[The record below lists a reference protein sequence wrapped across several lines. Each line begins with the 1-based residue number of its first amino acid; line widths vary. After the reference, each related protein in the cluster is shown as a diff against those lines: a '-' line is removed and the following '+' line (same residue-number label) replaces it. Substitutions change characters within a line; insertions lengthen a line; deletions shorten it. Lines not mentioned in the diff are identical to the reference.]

1 MRVSID
7 EVVIEVTARPGA
19 SRRGVIGVSGDRLV
33 IAVHSQPDKGKANDE
48 LIEYLAR
55 EMRVPRSAL
64 LIVRGETSRRKTI
77 RVVTHEPIKDRIS
90 TEENRQPKVASASA
104 RSLSGRCPSASNSD

>member
-1 MRVSID
+1 MRVAID
-7 EVVIEVTARPGA
+7 EVVIEVMARPGA
-19 SRRGVIGVSGDRLV
+19 SRSGVIGVSGDRLIV
-33 IAVHSQPDKGKANDE
+33 AIHSQPDKGKANDE

-77 RVVTHEPIKDRIS
+77 RVVTHEPTR
-90 TEENRQPKVASASA
+90 VAS
-104 RSLSGRCPSASNSD
+104 RLRQIGKPK

>member
-1 MRVSID
+1 MSPRETGKTPAPDSPWMRVSID

-19 SRRGVIGVSGDRLV
+19 SHRGVIGVTGDRLV
-33 IAVHSQPDKGKANDE
+33 IGVNSRPEKGKANDE
-48 LIEYLAR
+48 LIEYLAG

-77 RVVTHEPIKDRIS
+77 RIVTHEPTRVSSRLHQIVKRH
-90 TEENRQPKVASASA
+90 
-104 RSLSGRCPSASNSD
+104 

>member
-1 MRVSID
+1 MSRGGNPSPSDSPAWMRASID

-19 SRRGVIGVSGDRLV
+19 SRRGVIGVSAERLIIGV
-33 IAVHSQPDKGKANDE
+33 NARPEKGKANDE

-55 EMRVPRSAL
+55 ELRVPRSAL

-77 RVVTHEPIKDRIS
+77 RIITHEPATVSSRLHQIVKRH
-90 TEENRQPKVASASA
+90 
-104 RSLSGRCPSASNSD
+104 

>member
-7 EVVIEVTARPGA
+7 EVVIEVTAKPGA
-19 SRRGVIGVSGDRLV
+19 SRRGVIGVTGERLV
-33 IAVHSQPDKGKANDE
+33 VAIHSPPDKGKANDE

-64 LIVRGETSRRKTI
+64 LIVRGETSRSKTI
-77 RVVTHEPIKDRIS
+77 RVVTHEP
-90 TEENRQPKVASASA
+90 TKVASRLRKIA
-104 RSLSGRCPSASNSD
+104 NSK

>member
-7 EVVIEVTARPGA
+7 EVIIELTARPGA
-19 SRRGVIGVSGDRLV
+19 SRRGVVGVTGDRLV
-33 IAVHSQPDKGKANDE
+33 VAINSPPDKGKANDE

-55 EMRVPRSAL
+55 EMRVPKSAL

-77 RVVTHEPIKDRIS
+77 RIVTHEP
-90 TEENRQPKVASASA
+90 TKVAA
-104 RSLSGRCPSASNSD
+104 RLRQISKI

>member
-1 MRVSID
+1 VSPRATGKTPEPDSPWMRVSID
-7 EVVIEVTARPGA
+7 EVIIEVTARPGA
-19 SRRGVIGVSGDRLV
+19 SHRGVIGVTGDRLV
-33 IAVHSQPDKGKANDE
+33 IGVNSRPEKGKANDE

-77 RVVTHEPIKDRIS
+77 RIVTHEPTRVSSRLHQIVKRH
-90 TEENRQPKVASASA
+90 
-104 RSLSGRCPSASNSD
+104 

>member
-1 MRVSID
+1 MSAGAKPPASDSPWMRVSID
-7 EVVIEVTARPGA
+7 EVIIEVTARPGS
-19 SRRGVIGVSGDRLV
+19 SRLGVTGVSSDRLV
-33 IAVHSQPDKGKANDE
+33 IAIHSRPDKGKANDE

-77 RVVTHEPIKDRIS
+77 RIVTHEP
-90 TEENRQPKVASASA
+90 TKVASRLRQISK
-104 RSLSGRCPSASNSD
+104 PK

>member
-1 MRVSID
+1 VSPRETEKTLVPDSPWMRVSID
-7 EVVIEVTARPGA
+7 EVIIEVTARPG
-19 SRRGVIGVSGDRLV
+19 SSHRGVIGVTGDRLV
-33 IAVHSQPDKGKANDE
+33 ISVNSRPEKGKANDE

-77 RVVTHEPIKDRIS
+77 RIVTHEPTRVSSRLHQIVKR
-90 TEENRQPKVASASA
+90 T
-104 RSLSGRCPSASNSD
+104 

>member
-7 EVVIEVTARPGA
+7 EIIIEVTARPGA
-19 SRRGVIGVSGDRLV
+19 SRLGVFGVSGNRLV
-33 IAVHSQPDKGKANDE
+33 VAIHSRPEKCKANDE

-77 RVVTHEPIKDRIS
+77 RIVTHEPIRIAARL
-90 TEENRQPKVASASA
+90 RQIVKSK
-104 RSLSGRCPSASNSD
+104 

>member
-19 SRRGVIGVSGDRLV
+19 SRRGVIGVTGDRLV
-33 IAVHSQPDKGKANDE
+33 VAIHSPPDKGKANDD
-48 LIEYLAR
+48 LIDYLAR

-64 LIVRGETSRRKTI
+64 LIVRGENSRRKTI
-77 RVVTHEPIKDRIS
+77 RIVTHEP
-90 TEENRQPKVASASA
+90 TKVAA
-104 RSLSGRCPSASNSD
+104 RLRQMIKPK

>member
-1 MRVSID
+1 MRASID

-19 SRRGVIGVSGDRLV
+19 SRRGVIGVSAERLIIGV
-33 IAVHSQPDKGKANDE
+33 NARPEKGKANDE

-55 EMRVPRSAL
+55 ELRVPRSAL

-77 RVVTHEPIKDRIS
+77 RIITHEPATVSSRLHQIVKRH
-90 TEENRQPKVASASA
+90 
-104 RSLSGRCPSASNSD
+104 

>member
-1 MRVSID
+1 MRVAID

-33 IAVHSQPDKGKANDE
+33 VAINSQPDKGKANDE

-55 EMRVPRSAL
+55 EIRVPRSAL

-77 RVVTHEPIKDRIS
+77 RVVTHEPTR
-90 TEENRQPKVASASA
+90 VAS
-104 RSLSGRCPSASNSD
+104 RLRQIGKPK